1 MYMDQSV
8 RKGSFYFTITN
19 KLLMLGFSLSTAS
32 LVFPVYHLSFVLNTR
47 NRNIKFIFLQIRLN
61 VNFINVRFWPA
72 VEVFQI
78 IFVSRDSSRWTQQ
91 PPPRRSTWLTCRSTA
106 MRTQHTNISRHHP
119 PKVFCPQGER
129 RESSSRPMRT
139 FKTILKL

>member
-1 MYMDQSV
+1 MCTWFRSNSV

-61 VNFINVRFWPA
+61 VNFINVRFGPA
-72 VEVFQI
+72 GGSFSNYLCFQGFIEVDTAASPEEKHVANMQI
-78 IFVSRDSSRWTQQ
+78 NGYENPTYKYFEASS
-91 PPPRRSTWLTCRSTA
+91 A
-106 MRTQHTNISRHHP
+106 
-119 PKVFCPQGER
+119 
-129 RESSSRPMRT
+129 
-139 FKTILKL
+139 